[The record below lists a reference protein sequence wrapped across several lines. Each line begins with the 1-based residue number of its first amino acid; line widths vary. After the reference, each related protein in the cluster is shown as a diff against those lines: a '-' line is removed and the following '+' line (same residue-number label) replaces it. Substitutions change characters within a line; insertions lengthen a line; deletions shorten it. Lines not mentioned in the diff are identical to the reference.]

1 MSTMKIIHRA
11 IELQTLVCGSSLFLD
26 VIVSGMMLDDGYIL
40 FIVYV
45 LISGSLERNI
55 CLVGG

>member
-1 MSTMKIIHRA
+1 MKIIHRA